1 MSTISFLAISTIAA
15 LFSMS
20 CSSNLE
26 LKDFEVV
33 DGMMRSEYVKLDVSE
48 QKKLLGKMTPEQRC
62 SLMHYKLVSAIVED
76 DLSKK
81 EKKEMKKLFDILS
94 PELYT
99 DTTSKYQRI
108 ILAWVE
114 NMKEQYLWDD
124 DKLWFYTT
132 CNMTKDELWEY
143 EDARKLEHEFDF
155 LQ

>member
-1 MSTISFLAISTIAA
+1 MSTVSFLAISTIAA

-20 CSSNLE
+20 CSSNRE

-33 DGMMRSEYVKLDVSE
+33 NGMMRSEYVKLDISE

-62 SLMHYKLVSAIVED
+62 SLMHYKLVSAITED
-76 DLSKK
+76 DLSRK

-99 DTTSKYQRI
+99 DTTDKYQRI
-108 ILAWVE
+108 LEAWAE
-114 NMKEQYLWDD
+114 NMKEQYSWDD
-124 DKLWFYTT
+124 GKFWFYTI
-132 CNMTKDELWEY
+132 CDMTKEELWAY
-143 EDARKLEHEFDF
+143 EDARGMEHKFDF